1 MSSSHHVGDF
11 SLHFGARR
19 LVDALELGVSLPRP
33 RARERVVFG
42 VDVDH
47 APRLRGRTEVALRA
61 VVAAW
66 AELGASISVVAS
78 SELDELTGRAGHRAS
93 VGIDVKRVLCEL
105 AVSRRRWLHLH
116 VGDGPFR
123 LDVFDEICTAV
134 RGVAK

>member
-1 MSSSHHVGDF
+1 M
-11 SLHFGARR
+11 
-19 LVDALELGVSLPRP
+19 
-33 RARERVVFG
+33 
-42 VDVDH
+42 
-47 APRLRGRTEVALRA
+47 ALRA

-134 RGVAK
+134 RGVAKDLDQPVAVRLCIGPLFQLLSWSRFFRLIIRGGVVGG